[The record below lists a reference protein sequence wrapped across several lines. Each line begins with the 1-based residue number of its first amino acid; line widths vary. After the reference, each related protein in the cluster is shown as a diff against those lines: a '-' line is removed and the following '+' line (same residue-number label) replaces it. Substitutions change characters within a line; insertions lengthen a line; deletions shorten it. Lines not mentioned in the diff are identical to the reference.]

1 MLPLQA
7 PDVSAAE
14 VDDVDTVVAAA
25 LPRAAEQQS
34 VVSQCTVVERRQDDG
49 TVVAATSWISFSQHL
64 TNEVQSV

>member
-34 VVSQCTVVERRQDDG
+34 VVSQCMVVERRQDDG